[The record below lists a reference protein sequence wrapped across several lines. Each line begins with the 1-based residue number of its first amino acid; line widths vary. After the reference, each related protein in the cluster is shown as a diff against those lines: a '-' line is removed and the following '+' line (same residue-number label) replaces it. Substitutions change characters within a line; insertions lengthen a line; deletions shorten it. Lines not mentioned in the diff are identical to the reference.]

1 MTARLRDER
10 GMVGKLGILWLLLA
24 ALVVIAAIDAGSI
37 ILTKVHLSNVA
48 TDAASDAVA
57 DYSSNKDVTQACT
70 TAATTIHSEDPGIK
84 LGKTF
89 CVVDTTT
96 GAVTIRLHKEA
107 ATILAG
113 RLSFTKQYAD
123 VGDHETNRPDSG

>member
-1 MTARLRDER
+1 MTLRDER
-10 GMVGKLGILWLLLA
+10 GMIGKLAILWLLLA
-24 ALVVIAAIDAGSI
+24 AVFVIAVIDGGSI

-48 TDAASDAVA
+48 TDAASDAVSS
-57 DYSSNKDVTQACT
+57 YSGNRDVTAAC
-70 TAATTIHSEDPGIK
+70 AAAAATIHSEDSKIK

-107 ATILAG
+107 STILAG
-113 RLSFTKQYAD
+113 RLSFTKKYVD
-123 VGDHETNRPDSG
+123 VADHETNRPDSG

>member
-1 MTARLRDER
+1 ML
-10 GMVGKLGILWLLLA
+10 GKLTIVWLLVA
-24 ALVVIAAIDAGSI
+24 AAIVIAAIDAGSI
-37 ILTKVHLSNVA
+37 LITKIHLSNVA

-57 DYSSNKDVTQACT
+57 AYSSNKDTAQACT
-70 TAATTIHSEDPGIK
+70 TAAATVHSEDPGIK

-107 ATILAG
+107 TTILTG
-113 RLSFTKQYAD
+113 RLSFTKKYAD
-123 VGDHETNRPDSG
+123 VADHETNRPDTG

>member
-1 MTARLRDER
+1 MAARLSDER
-10 GMVGKLGILWLLLA
+10 GMLGKMAIVWLLLTA
-24 ALVVIAAIDAGSI
+24 VFVVAVIDGGSI

-57 DYSSNKDVTQACT
+57 NYSSNKDVTQACT
-70 TAATTIHSEDPGIK
+70 TAAATVHSEDPGIK

-96 GAVTIRLHKEA
+96 GAITIRLHKEA
-107 ATILAG
+107 KTILAG
-113 RLSFTKQYAD
+113 RLSFTKKYAE
-123 VGDHETNRPDSG
+123 VADHETNRPDSG